1 MNTPP
6 PMTTT
11 FLPSEPA
18 ISHLHGGYDQ
28 VKSGVTPFSCSRT
41 DCDGCPHRPPVSGIR
56 LAGGRR
62 EACVDRGGVHGRRA
76 PCLLHLR
83 KFLAV
88 IRAFMAFLIC
98 CRNAQYRVEL
108 LRNLRRRATVESRKR
123 SELPVAPH
131 LSLVSELERTHCTQ
145 LQIDAGLHRKTHL
158 PVWGRIRACGVM
170 PLGTTAT
177 NAIDATA
184 TTASAPHRTTCD
196 ARPAQNCTIMSDMCP
211 SVHTLH
217 GLPLVPSA

>member
-1 MNTPP
+1 
-6 PMTTT
+6 
-11 FLPSEPA
+11 
-18 ISHLHGGYDQ
+18 
-28 VKSGVTPFSCSRT
+28 
-41 DCDGCPHRPPVSGIR
+41 
-56 LAGGRR
+56 
-62 EACVDRGGVHGRRA
+62 
-76 PCLLHLR
+76 
-83 KFLAV
+83 
-88 IRAFMAFLIC
+88 MAFLIC

-108 LRNLRRRATVESRKR
+108 LRNLRTAQKSSRRESQTQRTG
-123 SELPVAPH
+123 SSAH

-177 NAIDATA
+177 NAIDATT

-196 ARPAQNCTIMSDMCP
+196 AHPAQSCTIMSDTCP

-217 GLPLVPSA
+217 GLPLVALASKRIYIEVVSPVSTRSTEVFTMGYEQKTVWGL